1 MDTIQATKKLYE
13 DFSKLSITETSDL
26 LVTCKK
32 EELNL
37 YKQICENVLQQRQR
51 KAIEEHRF

>member
-1 MDTIQATKKLYE
+1 MDTIKATKKLYE

-32 EELNL
+32 EELGLHNL
-37 YKQICENVLQQRQR
+37 FEASK
-51 KAIEEHRF
+51 